1 MMKKELLRFALY
13 AIIIYLTGGTLNPAV
28 AASQPSERNGIHFCG
43 VDGQWNKR
51 YSDEYPNRRYAR
63 TFAANLNV
71 GEPRTVRMI
80 YFLPNDRPYRADVV
94 QRMKEDIRIVQTFY
108 AEQMEAHGYGKA
120 TFLVETDAQGEPM
133 VHRVDGRHP
142 DSHYLDDTN
151 VTVHDEIDL
160 GFNLEANVY
169 LIVID
174 NSITSRE
181 GIGTGGG
188 RVVAGVGIRSGKNG
202 GYALCSDEFS
212 FVVVAHELGH
222 VFGLWHDFRK
232 GAYIMSYG
240 PGQSRLSACHAEYL
254 SVHPYFNLNTST
266 EEGEPP
272 TIELISPRTYPA
284 GSQSV
289 PVRLK
294 VNDSDGLRQLFLFV
308 NDGIQVKACRGLAGD
323 RDSTV
328 EFDYD
333 GVIPSAGA
341 GPILIGPTSLSDP
354 VVHPIRVE
362 AVDTD
367 GNVGVTFF
375 NLVEISP
382 HHIAT
387 LEGDTDGVT
396 SVSFSPDGRTLASG
410 AYDGTVKLWDVTT
423 QQNIATL
430 RLEGSSTAFS
440 SDGTILASGSWDGTV
455 KLWDIAT
462 QQNIATLEGHTAGIN
477 SVSFS
482 LDGGPLA
489 SGSYDKTVKLWNVAT
504 RQSIATLE
512 GHGGFVTSVSFSLD
526 GGTLASGSYD
536 KTVKLWNVATRQSI
550 ATLEGH
556 TEGISSVSFSLDG
569 RTLASGSW
577 DSTVKLWDVATGVN
591 FATLEGHTAEV
602 TSVAF
607 SPDGGG
613 LASGSWDGTVKLWDV
628 TTGENFIT
636 LRHTDAVLS
645 VSFARVGGTLASGTD
660 AGTVELWDT
669 SEWVQLRLEAVAEV
683 DIPDPNLRSAIVTAL
698 GKQPSGPIL
707 GVHLANLTYLD
718 ARNANIS
725 DLTGLEGATNLRS
738 LELGGEYVEAEERVI
753 NSNSV
758 LDFSPLTGLT
768 ELSLS
773 LGDSNISDISAVASL
788 THLRELFLDNNNI
801 SDISAVV
808 GLTNLTWLR
817 LDGNSISDISAV
829 SGLANLTKLW
839 LEDNN
844 ISDISA
850 VLGLTNLT
858 SLWLGGNNISDISAV
873 SGLTNLTSLR
883 LDGNSISDISALA
896 GLTNLTKLRLE
907 DNNISDISAVSGLT
921 NLTSLW
927 LGGNS
932 ISDISAVSGLTNL
945 TWLWLRGNSIADIS
959 AVLGLTELT
968 SLWLEDNN
976 ISDISPLVA
985 NTGLGSGDKVF
996 VQANPL
1002 SYLSIHT
1009 HIPVLQSRRVTVKFY
1024 NQAHPALLKI
1034 SGDNQK
1040 GVTGAALEAPFV
1052 VEVQDANGSG
1062 SARVPVTFAVTTGS
1076 GTLSTTRTTTDANGR
1091 AESTLMLGPNPETN
1105 TISVSA
1111 TGIEGTV
1118 TFHAIS
1124 DTPFIE
1130 YILSIPAGIS
1140 LIHIPLKVTAVDE
1153 IEKTIKSVGDVYDA
1167 LGGTSRVNFLITYDS
1182 TTQGWLSYFVPSDKG
1197 SSADA
1202 ALTDDTGIIAGLR
1215 TPVSIQ
1221 LRGDPLG
1228 TDGNSAITLN
1238 QGLNLVGLPLRD
1250 SRIRRVSGLFALAGI
1265 TDNVSVIIVSDNEE
1279 FKVVGRAGDP
1289 GYVEITGGQAFILTA
1304 QRMVSVTI
1312 SGNAWA
1318 NDSEAAAAPPLLLK
1332 GIEVGD
1338 TTPVLGLRGAIV
1350 DEGMGKNVPNF
1361 RGTIKNLST
1370 GRAVATVNTPDEAG
1384 YRSTVV
1390 DIETGR
1396 AATVGDILEISAR
1409 SSNPFIGVEPLR
1421 YTVTAEDVKRSLIQL
1436 PELVAYEIPSET
1448 QLLRNYPNP
1457 FNPETWIPYRLAE
1470 DASVTLTIYDRTG
1483 HVVRTLDV
1491 GHQVAAVYESRSKAV
1506 YWDGRN
1512 NVGEAVASGV
1522 YFYHLSAG
1530 DFSATRRMVILK

>member
-13 AIIIYLTGGTLNPAV
+13 AIIIYLAGGTLNPAV

-63 TFAANLNV
+63 TLAANLNV

-94 QRMKEDIRIVQTFY
+94 QRMKEDILKVQTFY

-120 TFLVETDAQGEPM
+120 TFRVETDAQGEPM
-133 VHRVDGRHP
+133 VHRVDGGHP
-142 DSHYLDDTN
+142 DSHYLDNTN

-169 LIVID
+169 LIAID

-188 RVVAGVGIRSGKNG
+188 RVVAGVGSRQEKNG

-222 VFGLWHDFRK
+222 VFGLWHDFRN

-387 LEGDTDGVT
+387 LERDTDGVN
-396 SVSFSPDGRTLASG
+396 SVAFSSDGRTLASG
-410 AYDGTVKLWDVTT
+410 GWDGTVKLWDVTT
-423 QQNIATL
+423 
-430 RLEGSSTAFS
+430 
-440 SDGTILASGSWDGTV
+440 
-455 KLWDIAT
+455 
-462 QQNIATLEGHTAGIN
+462 
-477 SVSFS
+477 
-482 LDGGPLA
+482 
-489 SGSYDKTVKLWNVAT
+489 
-504 RQSIATLE
+504 RQEI
-512 GHGGFVTSVSFSLD
+512 
-526 GGTLASGSYD
+526 
-536 KTVKLWNVATRQSI
+536 
-550 ATLEGH
+550 
-556 TEGISSVSFSLDG
+556 
-569 RTLASGSW
+569 
-577 DSTVKLWDVATGVN
+577 
-591 FATLEGHTAEV
+591 ATLEGHTAEV

-607 SPDGGG
+607 SPDGGT

-636 LRHTDAVLS
+636 LQHTDAVTS
-645 VSFARVGGTLASGTD
+645 VSFARVGTTLASGTEV
-660 AGTVELWDT
+660 GTVELWDT
-669 SEWVQLRLEAVAEV
+669 SEWRQLRLEAVAEV
-683 DIPDPNLRSAIVTAL
+683 DIPDPNLRAAIVTAL

-725 DLTGLEGATNLRS
+725 DLTGLEGATNLRA
-738 LELGGEYVEAEERVI
+738 LLLGGEYVEAEERVI
-753 NSNSV
+753 SSNSV
-758 LDFSPLTGLT
+758 LDFSPLIGLT
-768 ELSLS
+768 ELTLS
-773 LGDSNISDISAVASL
+773 LGDSNFSDISAVASL
-788 THLRELFLDNNNI
+788 THLRGLVLDN
-801 SDISAVV
+801 
-808 GLTNLTWLR
+808 
-817 LDGNSISDISAV
+817 
-829 SGLANLTKLW
+829 
-839 LEDNN
+839 
-844 ISDISA
+844 
-850 VLGLTNLT
+850 
-858 SLWLGGNNISDISAV
+858 NNISDISAV
-873 SGLTNLTSLR
+873 SGLTNLTL
-883 LDGNSISDISALA
+883 LDLGDNSISDISV
-896 GLTNLTKLRLE
+896 
-907 DNNISDISAVSGLT
+907 VSGLT
-921 NLTSLW
+921 NLTL
-927 LGGNS
+927 LGLEGNS

-945 TWLWLRGNSIADIS
+945 TLLDLGDNSISDISVVSGLTNLTLLDLGDNSISDIS
-959 AVLGLTELT
+959 AVSGLTKLT
-968 SLWLEDNN
+968 TLFLWGNSISDISAVSGLTKLTTLDLLLNN

-985 NTGLGSGDKVF
+985 NTGLGSGDAVY
-996 VQANPL
+996 VRENPL

-1009 HIPVLQSRRVTVKFY
+1009 HIPTLQNRGVTVEFDD
-1024 NQAHPALLKI
+1024 QAHPALLKI

-1040 GVTGAALEAPFV
+1040 GVTGTTLEAPFV

-1062 SARVPVTFAVTTGS
+1062 SAGVPVTFVVTTGS

-1111 TGIEGTV
+1111 TGIAGSV

-1124 DTPFIE
+1124 DIPFIE
-1130 YILSIPAGIS
+1130 YLLSIPAGIS

-1153 IEKTIKSVGDVYDA
+1153 IEKTIESVGDVYDA
-1167 LGGTSRVNFLITYDS
+1167 LGGASRVNFLITYDP

-1202 ALTDDTGIIAGLR
+1202 ALTNDTGIIAGLR

-1250 SRIRRVSGLFALAGI
+1250 SRITRVSDLFALEGI
-1265 TDNVSVIIVSDNEE
+1265 GGNVPVVILTDNGE
-1279 FKVVGRAGDP
+1279 FKLVGQAGDP
-1289 GYVEITGGQAFILTA
+1289 GDIEITGGQSFILTA
-1304 QRMVSVTI
+1304 QRAAAVGI
-1312 SGNAWA
+1312 SGDGWTNV
-1318 NDSEAAAAPPLLLK
+1318 SGMAAAPAIALT
-1332 GIEVGD
+1332 GIEVGN
-1338 TTPVLGLRGAIV
+1338 TTPVLVLRGSIV
-1350 DEGMGKNVPNF
+1350 DEGIGVNKAGF
-1361 RGTIKNLST
+1361 RVTVKNLSADRKVVT
-1370 GRAVATVNTPDEAG
+1370 ATADDEAG
-1384 YRSTVV
+1384 YRFTVV
-1390 DIETGR
+1390 DIETAR
-1396 AATVGDILEISAR
+1396 AATIGDILEISAQ
-1409 SSNPFIGVEPLR
+1409 SPDPLIGVEPLR
-1421 YTVTAEDVKRSLIQL
+1421 YTVTAEDVKRSRIEL
-1436 PELVAYEIPSET
+1436 PALFLQEIPVET
-1448 QLLRNYPNP
+1448 ELLRNYPNP
-1457 FNPETWIPYRLAE
+1457 FNPETWIPYRLAQ
-1470 DASVTLTIYDRTG
+1470 DAFVVLTIYDGSG

-1491 GHQVAAVYESRSKAV
+1491 GHRIAAVYESRSKAV

-1512 NVGEAVASGV
+1512 GLGEQVASGL
-1522 YFYHLSAG
+1522 YFYALTAG
-1530 DFSATRRMVILK
+1530 DYSATRKMLILK